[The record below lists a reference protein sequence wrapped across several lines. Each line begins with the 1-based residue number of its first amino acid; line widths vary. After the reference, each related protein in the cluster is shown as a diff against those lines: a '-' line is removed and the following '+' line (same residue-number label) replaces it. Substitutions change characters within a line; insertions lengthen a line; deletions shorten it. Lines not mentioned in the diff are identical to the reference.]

1 MTNEDGK
8 KPVHDK
14 LNDMFGIPTASS
26 QVPVIAEP
34 AALPAVVDADDDAQ
48 LDADFAETRATLKE
62 LEATGK
68 DVLDKFAQTAQDS
81 ESPRAIEVVATL
93 MKTVADISLQ
103 KIDLHQKRKDAKA
116 PKESAAP
123 VGGMQIQNANIMVG
137 TTADVLASM
146 KNNDKPVI

>member
-1 MTNEDGK
+1 MTNDDGK

-14 LNDMFGIPTASS
+14 LNDMFGIPSPS
-26 QVPVIAEP
+26 HQVPVIAEP
-34 AALPAVVDADDDAQ
+34 AALPAPVTNADEDAQ

-103 KIDLHQKRKDAKA
+103 KIDLHQKRRDAKGV
-116 PKESAAP
+116 KEAP
-123 VGGMQIQNANIMVG
+123 VVPGMNIQNANIMVG
-137 TTADVLASM
+137 TTADMLASM